1 VTLKVRNRLTQ
12 AVLPEERIHNSRIS
26 RKRTTKQKVNMKLT
40 ILDRIEEKYDSG
52 DVTIAPG
59 GWCCNCWT
67 CCNCCWESGGDNNA
81 PLDQAAA

>member
-1 VTLKVRNRLTQ
+1 
-12 AVLPEERIHNSRIS
+12 
-26 RKRTTKQKVNMKLT
+26 MKLT

-67 CCNCCWESGGDNNA
+67 CCHCCWESGGDNNA